1 MSWTYTDFKNWID
14 SGCPQDVTDT
24 VRALYLDSNNFSTL
38 PECVGQLVN
47 LKTLDLSYNNFSTL
61 PECVGQ
67 LVNLKRLDLKSN
79 NFSTLPECVGQLV
92 NLKWLDLGDN
102 NFSTLPECVGQLVN
116 LEYLGL
122 SSNKLP
128 TLPDCVGQL
137 VNLKWLHLGSNNFS
151 TLPECV
157 GQLVN
162 LTYLYL
168 GSNNFSTLPE
178 CVGQLVNLEWLIL
191 SSNNFSTLPEC
202 VGQLVNLKT
211 LYLGSSNFSTL
222 PECVGQLVNLET
234 LYLNNN
240 NFSTLPPLLGNLQRL
255 RNFYYDNNPIDYI
268 PANVL
273 RMINRNQNVQG
284 VYTDAQS
291 VHNSTIQKS
300 LLDSVN
306 RLLSIPIRDKDVLV
320 QIIEDPILT
329 DESKARLVE
338 YSEDTSVHTV
348 LNLTFSEMLSV
359 VWNRLDTLE
368 SRDDIKK
375 TLNTEILDAEC
386 KCFTGKI
393 SRLVNCLTGY
403 DELVVVEIA
412 DKEQIGTVIEIVRT
426 RLGDNY
432 TVEEHRRISI
442 QELAERGYNREVIDE
457 WVEQIE

>member
-1 MSWTYTDFKNWID
+1 MSWTYTNFKNWID
-14 SGCPQDVTDT
+14 SGCPQDTADT
-24 VRALYLDSNNFSTL
+24 VRKLYLDSNNFSTL

-47 LKTLDLSYNNFSTL
+47 LKWLNLNSNNISTL
-61 PECVGQ
+61 PEWFGQ
-67 LVNLKRLDLKSN
+67 LVNLE
-79 NFSTLPECVGQLV
+79 TLGLSH
-92 NLKWLDLGDN
+92 N

-122 SSNKLP
+122 
-128 TLPDCVGQL
+128 
-137 VNLKWLHLGSNNFS
+137 
-151 TLPECV
+151 
-157 GQLVN
+157 
-162 LTYLYL
+162 

-178 CVGQLVNLEWLIL
+178 CVGQLVNLEDLDIGD
-191 SSNNFSTLPEC
+191 NNFSTLPEC
-202 VGQLVNLKT
+202 VGQLANLKT
-211 LYLGSSNFSTL
+211 LYLSD
-222 PECVGQLVNLET
+222 
-234 LYLNNN
+234 N
-240 NFSTLPPLLGNLQRL
+240 NFSTLSPVLGNLQRL

-273 RMINRNQNVQG
+273 RMINRTKTVQG
-284 VYTDAQS
+284 VYTDSQS

-306 RLLSIPIRDKDVLV
+306 RLLQIPIKAKDVLG
-320 QIIEDPILT
+320 QILEDPILT

-348 LNLTFSEMLSV
+348 LNLTFSEILSV
-359 VWNRLDTLE
+359 VWNRLNTLE
-368 SRDDIKK
+368 SRDEIKK

-393 SRLVNCLTGY
+393 SRLVNCLAGY
-403 DELVVVEIA
+403 DERVVVEIA
-412 DKEQIGTVIEIVRT
+412 DKEQIGTVIEIVRN

-442 QELAERGYNREVIDE
+442 LELMERGYNREVIDE